1 MSDKRNARARAN
13 RRRFLKHVA
22 VGGSAA
28 ALAAAAGIRPAIAT
42 ETKTSS
48 VPTPKAAPKGYHV
61 TAHIQEYYKVA
72 GL

>member
-1 MSDKRNARARAN
+1 MSDKRNVRTRAN

-28 ALAAAAGIRPAIAT
+28 AIAAAAGIRPAIAT
-42 ETKTSS
+42 ETKTPPAP
-48 VPTPKAAPKGYHV
+48 VPKAAPKGYHV
-61 TAHIQEYYKVA
+61 TAHIRDYYKVA